1 MRPRLLTAG
10 LVIAVLTTSFQA
22 QAGALTK
29 GLREALEYVG
39 KKFGREVAEEG
50 AERVSVKLTRLA
62 AKHGDEVVSKAF
74 RRVGPRAGRLVEQA
88 GDQGGLAL
96 SLLARHGEQA
106 VPLIGKA
113 SALNAVARFG
123 DDAAVAL
130 IKHGTVGEKVVT
142 QFAKEGAE
150 ALAKVTPQNGR
161 RLAMLAAEGHM
172 KPELMQVITRYGD
185 QACEFIWKNKG
196 ALAIGTTLTAFV
208 SSPGAFLD
216 GTQKLTATVADAAV
230 RPLAEV
236 PKAVAVEAAKNA
248 NWTVLGAL
256 AMTIASVAGYFR
268 LIARRL
274 NAPSSSSS
282 SPKSTSE
289 SSVAKP

>member
-1 MRPRLLTAG
+1 
-10 LVIAVLTTSFQA
+10 
-22 QAGALTK
+22 
-29 GLREALEYVG
+29 
-39 KKFGREVAEEG
+39 
-50 AERVSVKLTRLA
+50 
-62 AKHGDEVVSKAF
+62 
-74 RRVGPRAGRLVEQA
+74 
-88 GDQGGLAL
+88 
-96 SLLARHGEQA
+96 
-106 VPLIGKA
+106 
-113 SALNAVARFG
+113 
-123 DDAAVAL
+123 
-130 IKHGTVGEKVVT
+130 
-142 QFAKEGAE
+142 
-150 ALAKVTPQNGR
+150 
-161 RLAMLAAEGHM
+161 MLAAEGHM

>member
-1 MRPRLLTAG
+1 MKAKSAMAVLL
-10 LVIAVLTTSFQA
+10 VAVLTPSVPA
-22 QAGALTK
+22 HAGGMTK
-29 GLREALEYVG
+29 GLREVLEYVG
-39 KKFGREVAEEG
+39 KKFGRDVAEEG
-50 AERVSVKLTRLA
+50 VERVSVRMTRLA

-74 RRVGPRAGRLVEQA
+74 RRVGPRAGRIVEEA

-96 SLLARHGEQA
+96 RLLARHGDEA
-106 VPLIGKA
+106 IPLVGRA
-113 SALNAVARFG
+113 GALNMVARFG

-130 IKHGTVGEKVVT
+130 LKHGTVGEKFVT

-161 RLAMLAAEGHM
+161 RLAMLAAEGQM
-172 KPELMQVITRYGD
+172 KPELMQVITHYGD

-196 ALAIGTTLTAFV
+196 ALAIGTAFTAFV
-208 SSPGAFLD
+208 ASPGAFLD

-230 RPLAEV
+230 RPLAEA

-256 AMTIASVAGYFR
+256 GMAIAAIAGYLRFFATGK
-268 LIARRL
+268 IALRRG
-274 NAPSSSSS
+274 P
-282 SPKSTSE
+282 
-289 SSVAKP
+289 AKEMPGASQN